1 MNSQLSSAD
10 DEAQHET
17 TDSTDSGYSG
27 GHGRTRR
34 DLPLRTVPSI
44 RPVLVWM
51 GVTVVSAVVVAG
63 VILLNQNVFGGA
75 RTANLLLN
83 ALLALTI
90 LAVIRLSIRVFILTR
105 TQYIIDRGH
114 VKRTYSLLMRTW
126 SREVPINRVRSSE
139 LRQSRIQHVLGYG
152 TVEINQGL
160 GSIQLENVHSPEQVR
175 KTITDLTK
183 RQDTADAGL

>member
-1 MNSQLSSAD
+1 
-10 DEAQHET
+10 
-17 TDSTDSGYSG
+17 
-27 GHGRTRR
+27 
-34 DLPLRTVPSI
+34 
-44 RPVLVWM
+44 M
-51 GVTVVSAVVVAG
+51 GVTVISAVVVAG
-63 VILLNQNVFGGA
+63 VILLNQNAFGGA

-83 ALLALTI
+83 VLLALTL

-175 KTITDLTK
+175 KTLTDLTK